1 MASASDVLH
10 WQDAPASDWLD
21 GAVKS
26 TTVNVPSDRSFRWSL
41 PPAFSQE
48 WIDDLVLK
56 AHCVRPVW
64 SEFALVENR
73 PSAWEIADAFLNGE
87 DRVPFV
93 ADDSVVIVASSR
105 VDILITISTISFGD
119 VVRFQIGLH
128 LLCINADTIC
138 AAIVFRALVCSYGLI
153 QYPGSGTIDR
163 MRVGPTGDPENAYL
177 SSPDRNR
184 LVFLFP
190 RSSNLS
196 RRARE
201 MQDSSKFVLS
211 AFGVVITN
219 ETIYRSYK
227 RQLRDLDFDT
237 LAIAPGGEAWPIKRD
252 QLGMFSDL
260 ANVLEA
266 SSLLPEVEP
275 SATELSFSRK
285 HWLSS
290 GWPVVALEERRKRGA
305 ALQERWAEVLAD
317 FDAQQKNAEEPPRV
331 EDEID
336 CLAEI
341 VKPREVALDQDGY
354 PLSSGDIAYWID
366 HRFGREIELLPRA
379 RRELAKV
386 RHPDPRRIAEALA
399 LLAGPK
405 LRGYRGGHTTREV
418 FDDGL
423 IRLRMRDGFSN
434 AQYLN
439 GQTGDAYLIQ
449 FNGRR
454 LLLERHLCSNASGFN
469 DPRMIRIYY
478 VYDRVSGKIIVGWLP
493 THLPTTQS

>member
-1 MASASDVLH
+1 MTTVCDIFRRH
-10 WQDAPASDWLD
+10 EPPPSDWLD
-21 GAVKS
+21 LTLKS
-26 TTVNVPSDRSFRWSL
+26 ATDDVPSDRSFGWSL
-41 PPAFSQE
+41 PPAFSQD

-73 PSAWEIADAFLNGE
+73 PSAWEIADGFLNGE

-93 ADDSVVIVASSR
+93 ADDSVVIVAGSR
-105 VDILITISTISFGD
+105 VDILITISTISVGD

-128 LLCINADTIC
+128 LLRINAGTIC

-163 MRVGPTGDPENAYL
+163 LRVGPTGDPDNAYV

-190 RSSNLS
+190 RASNLS

-211 AFGVVITN
+211 AFGVVLTN

-260 ANVLEA
+260 GNVLEA

-275 SATELSFSRK
+275 SAAELSFSRK

-290 GWPVVALEERRKRGA
+290 GWPVVPLEERRKRGA

-317 FDAQQKNAEEPPRV
+317 FDAQQKNAEEPPSA
-331 EDEID
+331 EDVSD
-336 CLAEI
+336 CVAETL
-341 VKPREVALDQDGY
+341 KPHEVALDQDGY
-354 PLSSGDIAYWID
+354 PLSSGDIAFWVD
-366 HRFGREIELLPRA
+366 QKFGREIELLPRA

-386 RHPDPRRIAEALA
+386 RHPDARRIAEALE

-405 LRGYRGGHTTREV
+405 LRGYRRERV
-418 FDDGL
+418 RREEFDEGL

-439 GQTGDAYLIQ
+439 GQTGHAYLFQ
-449 FNGRR
+449 LNGRR

-478 VYDRVSGKIIVGWLP
+478 VYDRKSRKIIVGWLP